1 MSGIQSRRWQQAF
14 TLVELLVVIGI
25 IALLISILLPALNR
39 ARAQANLVDCQSRLR
54 QIGLALHMY
63 SSLNNG
69 WAPHGQTNAGFTW
82 VDTIS
87 VQLGTKLPAGSVRVT
102 TAHPVFTDKDTVAEY
117 VPAWVSGD
125 GYRNHYTGNLRMF
138 PPEGL
143 NDWSINATPPAKYP
157 LHKFSSKRS
166 SELMI
171 VWDGGQKLDSWTD
184 GRADELSWGLHSWMN
199 GWGPM
204 YLMPQ
209 APTVGW
215 TVNYEDPIILGDWN
229 AGPNTPDGYKQ
240 ANVDRSVDS
249 WMGPYMR
256 FRHMKNTTGNFLF
269 LDGHVE
275 PRKLEV
281 GSVKVKDVC
290 LSSR

>member
-1 MSGIQSRRWQQAF
+1 MSRSRRQAF

-25 IALLISILLPALNR
+25 IAVLISILLPALNR

-54 QIGLALHMY
+54 QIGQAMHIY
-63 SSLNNG
+63 SAQNQG
-69 WAPHGQTNAGFTW
+69 WAPYGWTNSGFSW

-102 TAHPVFTDKDTVAEY
+102 TANPVFTDNDTVAEY
-117 VPAWVSGD
+117 VPAWATGP
-125 GYRNHYTGNLRMF
+125 GYRNHYTANIRMF

-143 NDWSINATPPAKYP
+143 TDWSINATPPAQYP
-157 LHKFSSKRS
+157 LHKFASKRS
-166 SELMI
+166 SELLI
-171 VWDGGQKLDSWTD
+171 VWDGSQKLDSWTD

-204 YLMPQ
+204 YLFPQ
-209 APTVGW
+209 PATVTWG
-215 TVNYEDPIILGDWN
+215 VNYEEAIILGDWGG
-229 AGPNTPDGYKQ
+229 GPNTADGYKQ
-240 ANVDRSVDS
+240 ANIDRSVNS